1 MISFLNPWLWLGVV
15 ALGAPLWLHLRR
27 RDREEIIR
35 FSALRFL
42 EDQPVARQAPL
53 QLRDLLLFL
62 LRVLAVLLLIAAF
75 CRPFFPQNAL
85 AISSSEVYILDNT
98 LSRQADQGMERD
110 RDFLVQQIHQSGP
123 RDQIAVVEMASEPR
137 VITGFGD
144 SPAQAEAKLKALQ
157 PTTERGSILA
167 ALRQADFLLKQSL
180 GERKHITILSDQQEN
195 QWTENSNTP
204 PFLAPGMVSLSPFS
218 GIASR
223 PNFFVSE
230 PKLQRIFIGDTAL
243 MQFTAQLGHTG
254 DVNAALVKLT
264 ANGKEIINQPVEIDP
279 KTEQVTVAAKW
290 EADPLVWLQ
299 GSISVEAQPDDLPQ
313 DNVAYFTF
321 PPVTEGRVALLT
333 ESVYVRTALSS
344 AVARGHWKTE
354 QLQPSE
360 LAAALSASPD
370 TDDDV
375 LMVDANYLQSS
386 LARELVHRYLQE
398 GRGVFIMVG
407 QLSTLLTGFLEEMG
421 FTPRLG
427 SDDGT
432 AKPLQPLRYF
442 AAESAIFQPFIVPD
456 FSNLLEVRVGN
467 NVRLESKSAK
477 PILFSQDG
485 DSLLYECNRDK
496 GRLLLSTFAFDRDQ
510 TDWVV
515 HPTFV
520 PFLDS
525 ALEYLRPQPSLN
537 ATLEPGEMW
546 AARIPAEKSVKTAIL
561 RSEGKEVARATVT
574 PEHLATLRAPDPA
587 GLYTLTYDDDPAV
600 QQMLAVNPSSLESI
614 LRYAQADPDM
624 LKAWTLA
631 TPPPASEHPAGGANP
646 SISLAAQQILW
657 WKFLLAGFAVL
668 LLEMVLSTTR
678 RGEVS

>member
-15 ALGAPLWLHLRR
+15 ALGAPIWLHLRR

-42 EDQPVARQAPL
+42 DDQPVARKAPL
-53 QLRDLLLFL
+53 QLRNILLFL
-62 LRVLAVLLLIAAF
+62 LRVLTVLLLVAAF
-75 CRPFFPQNAL
+75 CRPFFPQDA
-85 AISSSEVYILDNT
+85 ASISSSQVYILDNT
-98 LSRQADQGMERD
+98 LSRQADHGMEHD
-110 RDFLVQQIHQSGP
+110 RDFIINQIHEAGP
-123 RDQIAVVEMASEPR
+123 RDQIAVVEMADEPK

-157 PTTERGSILA
+157 PTTERGSMLA

-204 PFLAPGMVSLSPFS
+204 PFLAPGLVSLSPFS

-230 PKLQRIFIGDTAL
+230 PKLQRVFVGDTAR

-254 DVNAALVKLT
+254 DVNLAVAKVVS
-264 ANGKEIINQPVEIDP
+264 NGREVINLPVQLDP
-279 KTEQVTVAAKW
+279 KTEQITVATTW
-290 EADPLVWLQ
+290 DADPSVWLQ

-333 ESVYVRTALSS
+333 ESVYVQTALSA
-344 AVARGHWKTE
+344 AVAKGHWKSE
-354 QLQPSE
+354 PIQPADM
-360 LAAALSASPD
+360 AAALSASPD
-370 TDDDV
+370 TDADV
-375 LMVDANYLQSS
+375 LMIDANFLQASQGR
-386 LARELVHRYLQE
+386 ALVNRYLDE

-407 QLSTLLTGFLEEMG
+407 KLSTLLTGFLEEMG

-427 SDDGT
+427 PETDV

-442 AAESAIFQPFIVPD
+442 AAESSIFKPFLVPD
-456 FSNLLEVRVGN
+456 FNNLLDVRVGN

-477 PILFSQDG
+477 PLLFSQDG
-485 DSLLYECNRDK
+485 DGLLYECTRGK
-496 GRLLLSTFAFDRDQ
+496 SRLLLSTFAFNRDQ

-546 AARIPAEKSVKTAIL
+546 AARIPSDKNVKIAIL
-561 RSEGKEVARATVT
+561 RMDGKEVARATVT
-574 PEHLATLRAPDPA
+574 PEHRVTVRAPDLP

-614 LRYAQADPDM
+614 LRYAQAEPEM
-624 LKAWTLA
+624 LQAWTLA
-631 TPPPASEHPAGGANP
+631 TPPPHETPAEAAGP
-646 SISLAAQQILW
+646 SLSLAAQQILW
-657 WKFLLAGFAVL
+657 WKFLLAGFTLL
-668 LLEMVLSTTR
+668 LLEMVLSTK
-678 RGEVS
+678 RGEIS